1 MGSQRACMRV
11 NHYCKNRMDYRF
23 KTNLAG
29 NTPAFM
35 CAVLNSERAALCLEG
50 RGNKSKSSLR
60 RDSPS
65 VVWVASDARL
75 KCCKVQREQ
84 SFVSRG
90 VYLEGRE
97 NVTATSTFNHK
108 NHKRR
113 KGFSRLSC
121 QQIRHLTPERAETSD
136 ASCSHSIQVRFK
148 YSKRFH

>member
-1 MGSQRACMRV
+1 MRV

-108 NHKRR
+108 KNHKRR
-113 KGFSRLSC
+113 KASVACHVSRYAIWLRNGLRQLMLHVPTVFRCGLNIQKGFISWKL
-121 QQIRHLTPERAETSD
+121 
-136 ASCSHSIQVRFK
+136 
-148 YSKRFH
+148 

>member
-1 MGSQRACMRV
+1 MWRGLTARV
-11 NHYCKNRMDYRF
+11 HVCQSLLQKKKGWIIDSRQ
-23 KTNLAG
+23 LAG

-75 KCCKVQREQ
+75 KCCKVQQEQ
-84 SFVSRG
+84 SFVSQE

-108 NHKRR
+108 TIKEE
-113 KGFSRLSC
+113 RLQS
-121 QQIRHLTPERAETSD
+121 LVMSADTPSNSGTGWD
-136 ASCSHSIQVRFK
+136 NWCFMFPQ
-148 YSKRFH
+148 YSGVF